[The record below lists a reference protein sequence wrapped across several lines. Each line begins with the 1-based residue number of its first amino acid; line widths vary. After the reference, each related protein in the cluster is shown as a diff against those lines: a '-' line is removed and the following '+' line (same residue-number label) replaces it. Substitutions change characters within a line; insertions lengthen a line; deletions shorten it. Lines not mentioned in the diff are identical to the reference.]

1 VHVLVA
7 KATPRT
13 TPTDKHVIGL
23 CASSHSPSS
32 MGCFFKTESIL
43 SFKQWQELRKHPN
56 GSPPSRQARL
66 SAASLSHCETLFCW
80 GHSQCSRLHLFS
92 AKPTGGVLLIDRRG
106 HRGVG
111 GVRPNA
117 EAKSEGSGR
126 LLRANSE
133 QIHEK
138 SNYCL
143 VELALPACDARSNA
157 EEAAS
162 HDQRTS
168 KRKAKQA
175 GTRRS
180 CLLLLFRSLCTPSA
194 QKIAYWHYWPAG
206 RAKKALWDLTEH
218 LSIWTCLRQSSTR
231 FPFTN
236 RACIRWSLGEP
247 TRPGVGGLSR
257 KRYTQCVEQN
267 RKGHCGNKSENR
279 KGAYNGG
286 WCCVP
291 WR

>member
-1 VHVLVA
+1 MLILAKMSTIKCLLKANGSGGLSCACISGQSNSQDYPHRQTCNWIMCFLTLAVVDGVLLQDRVH
-7 KATPRT
+7 
-13 TPTDKHVIGL
+13 
-23 CASSHSPSS
+23 
-32 MGCFFKTESIL
+32 
-43 SFKQWQELRKHPN
+43 FKQWQELRKHPN

-218 LSIWTCLRQSSTR
+218 LDMLTTEQHAISIHKPGLY
-231 FPFTN
+231 PLE
-236 RACIRWSLGEP
+236 LGGAHQ
-247 TRPGVGGLSR
+247 TW
-257 KRYTQCVEQN
+257 
-267 RKGHCGNKSENR
+267 CGWPKPQALHPVR
-279 KGAYNGG
+279 
-286 WCCVP
+286 
-291 WR
+291 